1 MELCNFLA
9 SDRQKSWR
17 YFCLLC
23 QVLVRMDAVGAL
35 EKGSKIEEVH
45 WL

>member
-1 MELCNFLA
+1 MEFCATFLCN
-9 SDRQKSWR
+9 RQKSWR

-23 QVLVRMDAVGAL
+23 QFLVRMDAVGAL